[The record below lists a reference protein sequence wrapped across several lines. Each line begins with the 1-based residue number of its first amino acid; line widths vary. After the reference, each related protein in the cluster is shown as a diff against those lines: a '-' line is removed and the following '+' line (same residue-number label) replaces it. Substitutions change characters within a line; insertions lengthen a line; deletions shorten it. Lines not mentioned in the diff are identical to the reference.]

1 MSQKQTV
8 LDHLLAGKTLTPM
21 KARQV
26 YRIERLAAR
35 IFELKKEGHNIV
47 CTVKTDEAGKDYAEY
62 RIQTRDRFGRK
73 KAA

>member
-1 MSQKQTV
+1 MSQRQTV
-8 LDHLLAGKTLTPM
+8 LDHLLAGKSLTPM

-35 IFELKKEGHNIV
+35 IFELKKAGHNIITTIRV
-47 CTVKTDEAGKDYAEY
+47 DEAGKEYAEY
-62 RIQTRDRFGRK
+62 RILTRDRFGRK